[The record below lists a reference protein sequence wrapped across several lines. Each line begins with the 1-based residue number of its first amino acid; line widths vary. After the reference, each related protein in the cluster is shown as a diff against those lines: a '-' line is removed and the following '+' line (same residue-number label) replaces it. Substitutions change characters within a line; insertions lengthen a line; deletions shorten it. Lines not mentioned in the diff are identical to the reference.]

1 MPRRCAMQAE
11 RVSRAPA
18 AQDDGAATL
27 LRLTV
32 PGEPLGVRGALARVT
47 AVLAPLSLTEGCRD
61 SVELVLAEVLNNV
74 VEHAYAKATGPIE
87 LELRLA
93 GGDGPPALDCTVM
106 DRGQPMPEG
115 TPPPGGPVILDV
127 PLADLPEGGFG
138 WYLIRSLTQDLHYA
152 RETGRNRLSF
162 RIALERQRG

>member
-1 MPRRCAMQAE
+1 MQAE
-11 RVSRAPA
+11 RVNHAPA
-18 AQDDGAATL
+18 AQEEGATPL

-47 AVLAPLSLTEGCRD
+47 AVLTPLSLTEGCRA

-74 VEHAYAKATGPIE
+74 VEHAYAQSTGPIQ
-87 LELRLA
+87 LEIRLA
-93 GGDGPPALDCTVM
+93 DGDGSTVLDCSVV

-115 TPPPGGPVILDV
+115 TPPPGGPLILDV

-138 WYLIRSLTQDLHYA
+138 WYLIRSLTQELHYA

-162 RIALERQRG
+162 RIPLERQRS